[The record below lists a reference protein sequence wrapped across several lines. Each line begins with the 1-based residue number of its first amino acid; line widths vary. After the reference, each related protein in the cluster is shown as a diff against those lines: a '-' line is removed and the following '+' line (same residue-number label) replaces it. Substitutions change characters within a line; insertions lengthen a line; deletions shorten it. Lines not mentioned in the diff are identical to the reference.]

1 MYDSDTGEKDFNC
14 EKHDKYN
21 TSTKENINVK
31 IQIFTRDFNFK
42 K

>member
-1 MYDSDTGEKDFNC
+1 MIQILEKKTNC

-21 TSTKENINVK
+21 INTKENINVK